1 MLSGFARA
9 PDIFVRMLALTQN
22 NREVAPAKALQW
34 AARAWFIVFFSGQVV
49 FACYIFLLYWRS
61 AFRGHFE
68 DWNAQAPH
76 LYVEGAGLRNAV
88 FALHIGIAAIVS
100 LLGPLQ
106 LLPKLRQLAP
116 RFHRISGRIYIFSA
130 FAIGIDGLLLAWRKG
145 TVGGNTDHIIISINA
160 LIILICAYY
169 TIRFA
174 IKRELSMHQRWA
186 VHLVLGMSG
195 VWFFRVFLMFWLVV
209 NRGPVGFDPDTFTG
223 PFLVVL
229 SITVYVFPQML
240 AWGYFKVRQAK
251 ATGPKWMA
259 SAALFCITLA
269 MLMGVFA
276 ATMGMWWPRI
286 K

>member
-1 MLSGFARA
+1 MFSF
-9 PDIFVRMLALTQN
+9 TQKD
-22 NREVAPAKALQW
+22 RKAAAVKILQW
-34 AARAWFIVFFSGQVV
+34 AARSWFIVFFLGQAI

-61 AFRGHFE
+61 AFQGHFE
-68 DWNAQAPH
+68 HWNAQAPH

-116 RFHRISGRIYIFSA
+116 RFHRISGRFYISFA
-130 FAIGIDGLLLAWRKG
+130 FAISIDGSLLAWRKG
-145 TVGGNTDHIIISINA
+145 AVGGNIDHIIISINA

-169 TIRFA
+169 TIRHA
-174 IKRELSMHQRWA
+174 IKRELLTHQRWA

-195 VWFFRVFLMFWLVV
+195 VWLFRVFLMFWLVV
-209 NRGPVGFDPDTFTG
+209 NQGPVGFDPDTFTG

-229 SITVYVFPQML
+229 SIAVYVFPQVVV
-240 AWGYFKVRQAK
+240 WGYFKARQTNVA
-251 ATGPKWMA
+251 GPKWVA
-259 SAALFCITLA
+259 SAALLCITLA
-269 MLMGVFA
+269 MLIGVFA